1 MCTQPTFM
9 KSNSVYVGIKSFGV
23 NPIPCGQCL
32 ECQNAIKQDWETRFS
47 FWLDSLYKRNGVAVM
62 LTFTY
67 NDSHLPHF
75 PNDVIFSS
83 LVDNDGNRLPCFD
96 LADVKSF
103 LSVLRNR
110 VNRCF
115 KSSEQL
121 YKYFLVEEYGSDTRR
136 PHLHVIFGC
145 EQSVDI
151 DVFVELCRD
160 AWCDK
165 ENKRERGFMFPK
177 PANVFKKEINGR
189 LYNASNQYIGKN
201 GMLDGRVKIASV
213 TRVSACTYACKYVLK
228 DVSYYGIDCI
238 NDFLHSPLL
247 SKKQKRE
254 RKMIMRNFLPCHL
267 SSQGIGYECLDRFK
281 SDEDSLRALDRGIM
295 NPLTLKSV
303 PLPQFLVNKLLYV
316 NVRSERTSIRRGNKV
331 VAVYER
337 HLSAFGREYMGKV
350 FDIRYKKTLDKVSN
364 FFGDL
369 ANRRAAFASVSYKED
384 GRFVYAPSDFKYIQE
399 NIVPSD
405 YRRIALYSLVVSRL
419 NGTFLSEFLSSHSLD
434 DLFDYNLLRSI
445 YVDAKDSVFYS
456 NCYKIVDYGRIRVPL
471 RNTSLELKDFDY
483 SVFGD
488 VYFYYNAYV
497 KVSAYS
503 RNRVAE
509 YYREVFILRQK
520 YRRTKAKYDIN
531 LC

>member
-1 MCTQPTFM
+1 M

-23 NPIPCGQCL
+23 NPVPCGQCL

-75 PNDVIFSS
+75 PNDVLFSS

-96 LADVKSF
+96 LADVKAF

-121 YKYFLVEEYGSDTRR
+121 YKYFLVEEYGSDTHR

-151 DVFVELCRD
+151 DVFVELCRE

-165 ENKRERGFMFPK
+165 ENHRERGFMFPK
-177 PANVFKKEINGR
+177 PAKIFKKEINGK

-213 TRVSACTYACKYVLK
+213 NRVSACTYACKYVLK
-228 DVSYYGIDCI
+228 DFSYYGIDCI
-238 NDFLHSPLL
+238 NDFLYNPSLG
-247 SKKQKRE
+247 SKE
-254 RKMIMRNFLPCHL
+254 RKERKRLLRNYLPCHL
-267 SSQGIGYECLDRFK
+267 SSQGIGYECIERFK
-281 SDEDSLRALDRGIM
+281 TDNDALRALERGIM

-316 NVRSERTSIRRGNKV
+316 NVRSERTSIQRGGKV

-337 HLSAFGREYMGKV
+337 HLSTFGRAYMSKV
-350 FDIRYKKTLDKVSN
+350 FDIRYQKTLDKIAN

-369 ANRRAAFASVSYKED
+369 SNRRADFASVAYEKD
-384 GRFVYAPSDFKYIQE
+384 GKFVYTPSDFKYIQE

-405 YRRIALYSLVVSRL
+405 YRKIALYSLVISRL
-419 NGTFLSEFLSSHSLD
+419 NGTFLSDFLSSHSLD
-434 DLFDYNLLRSI
+434 ELYDYNLLRSL
-445 YVDAKDSVFYS
+445 YVDAKDSVFYKD
-456 NCYKIVDYGRIRVPL
+456 CYNIVNYGKICVPV
-471 RNTSLELKDFDY
+471 RKTPLELSDFDY

-509 YYREVFILRQK
+509 YYRQVFILKQK
-520 YRRTKAKYDIN
+520 YRRTNAKYDTK

>member
-1 MCTQPTFM
+1 MCTQSVFL
-9 KSNSVYVGIKSFGV
+9 KSNSVYVGISSFGV
-23 NPIPCGQCL
+23 NPVPCGKCL

-47 FWLDSLYKRNGVAVM
+47 FWLDSLYKRNGSALM

-75 PNDVIFSS
+75 PNDVLFSS
-83 LVDNDGNRLPCFD
+83 LVDNDGNPLPCFD

-121 YKYFLVEEYGSDTRR
+121 YKYFLVEEFGSDTRR

-160 AWCDK
+160 AWNDK
-165 ENKRERGFMFPK
+165 ENNRERGFMFPK
-177 PANVFKKEINGR
+177 PSNVFKKEINGK
-189 LYNASNQYIGKN
+189 LYNASNQYFGKN

-213 TRVSACTYACKYVLK
+213 NRVSACKYACKYVLK
-228 DVSYYGIDCI
+228 DIAYYGIDSI
-238 NDFLHSPLL
+238 NDFLNSPLL
-247 SKKQKRE
+247 SDKQKRE
-254 RKMIMRNFLPCHL
+254 RKRVMRNFLPRHL
-267 SSQGIGYECLDRFK
+267 SSQGIGYECVERFK
-281 SDEDSLRALDRGIM
+281 TDNDALRALESGIM

-316 NVRSERTSIRRGNKV
+316 NVRSERTSIQRGNKV

-350 FDIRYKKTLDKVSN
+350 FDIRYQKTLLKIAN
-364 FFGDL
+364 FFGDIS
-369 ANRRAAFASVSYKED
+369 NRRADFASVSYNES
-384 GRFVYAPSDFKYIQE
+384 GNFAYIPSDFKYIQE
-399 NIVPSD
+399 NVKPSD
-405 YRRIALYSLVVSRL
+405 YRKVALYSLVISRL
-419 NGTFLSEFLSSHSLD
+419 NGTFLSEFLSSHSLE
-434 DLFDYNLLRSI
+434 DLFDYNLLRSL
-445 YVDAKDSVFYS
+445 YVVAKDSVYYK
-456 NCYKIVDYGRIRVPL
+456 NCYDIVNYGKIRVPL
-471 RNTSLELKDFDY
+471 RKTALALLDFDY

-488 VYFYYNAYV
+488 VYFYYNAYR

-509 YYREVFILRQK
+509 YNHQVFILKQK
-520 YRRTKAKYDIN
+520 YKRTNAKFDTK